1 MGRGFCLVS
10 SIVGGHMDDNTDAAV
25 ARLAQNG
32 VKKGG
37 RVSIFMVFG
46 RFSARTQ
53 PIAAAF
59 DVECRPAIIF
69 FLRH

>member
-1 MGRGFCLVS
+1 
-10 SIVGGHMDDNTDAAV
+10 MDDDIRRCGGPIGSKRRQK
-25 ARLAQNG
+25 RLSSVN
-32 VKKGG
+32 
-37 RVSIFMVFG
+37 FMVFG